1 MDLNYKNNKRRY
13 TRGIGLLENFLAR
26 IRARKADEL
35 IDKKS
40 RDGRL
45 LDIGCGSYPYFLL
58 STDFK
63 EKFGID
69 KNIRAYTDKG
79 ISIKKY
85 DIRKGGKL
93 PYNSNFFD
101 VVTLLAIIEHIDKEY
116 AKALLKEAYRV
127 LKPCGKMILTTP
139 INKAN
144 IVLRIMSK
152 LFLVSSEEI
161 QEHKQL
167 YTRKALL
174 ELLQHTGFKNH
185 TIGIKT
191 FEFGL
196 NLIISVEK

>member
-1 MDLNYKNNKRRY
+1 MNFYYENNKGRY

-40 RDGRL
+40 RNGRL

-63 EKFGID
+63 VKFGID
-69 KNIRAYTDKG
+69 KNIRAYTGKG

-85 DIRKGGKL
+85 DIRKGEKL

-101 VVTLLAIIEHIDKEY
+101 VVTLLAIVEHIDKEY
-116 AKALLKEAYRV
+116 AKKLLKEANRT
-127 LKPCGKMILTTP
+127 LKPGGKMILTTP
-139 INKAN
+139 IDKAN

-167 YTRKALL
+167 YTSKTLL
-174 ELLQHTGFKNH
+174 ELLQHVGFKNSA
-185 TIGIKT
+185 IKMKT

-196 NLIISVEK
+196 NLIVSVKK